1 MVFGDVLLLPLLLFG
16 QTLWSKISTA
26 VSTLVVL
33 PVLAPLVET
42 RRACCCVAFVV
53 VVFVSFD
60 LLFRELNGLGKNGQR
75 NVLGTWQE
83 IGVEGDGRG
92 FRLGLLL
99 RRGRRL
105 GLSLACIGSEC
116 GHLKKK
122 VESFD
127 LKKDLQE
134 LRIPWLLNSEFSKVK
149 NNRVTWI
156 KSSCVGCGSPHH
168 LTPSPSK
175 KNVG

>member
-1 MVFGDVLLLPLLLFG
+1 MVCGDVLLLPLLLFG

-33 PVLAPLVET
+33 PVLAPLVKAQ
-42 RRACCCVAFVV
+42 RRPSKHLEKACRFLCMVV
-53 VVFVSFD
+53 LISFD
-60 LLFRELNGLGKNGQR
+60 PLFRELNRLGKNGQR

-105 GLSLACIGSEC
+105 GLSLACFFGSE
-116 GHLKKK
+116 
-122 VESFD
+122 
-127 LKKDLQE
+127 
-134 LRIPWLLNSEFSKVK
+134 
-149 NNRVTWI
+149 
-156 KSSCVGCGSPHH
+156 
-168 LTPSPSK
+168 
-175 KNVG
+175 